1 MVMLRPILSL
11 AVAVM
16 MLSTAART
24 QIQIRYLP
32 TAPGVWKP
40 WVFYAFP
47 DDRRRLAAPPA
58 DVKALDVSL
67 QGLSA
72 ILKKTPGFAAPA
84 GFSVV
89 VAGGLEL
96 ESLRPGQPAAKTL
109 PIPANFLFG
118 AFGVYE
124 FTRNGI
130 AVREDTGET
139 SMLVLFVNH
148 LALPLFYQSD
158 PIPEFEK
165 LETDV
170 ERLAE
175 PQADLFG
182 MPRYGHTIVLKK
194 NPAPIWTAVSRE
206 EALSLATRGIER
218 RLTESR
224 DVVARLQKGHDDFVD
239 PAQQAKRIA
248 DYKTAAAYSKDPAK
262 TLESLM
268 KAEERIQAEASTM
281 AKPIADASARV
292 AVGEREL
299 AAAKTAAA
307 ALSAT
312 ERAAPACY
320 AANETVSLARFQ
332 GQPGGRCTALVR
344 PNWKMFNPALPRS
357 APQILVISK
366 YEACMLPQNLPHP
379 GGCVANRK
387 LLETMDKQAILDWL
401 R

>member
-1 MVMLRPILSL
+1 MAILRLILSI
-11 AVAVM
+11 AAAVM
-16 MLSTAART
+16 ILSTAART
-24 QIQIRYLP
+24 QIRYVP

-40 WVFYAFP
+40 WGFTAYP
-47 DDRRRLAAPPA
+47 DDRRRLAAQPA
-58 DVKALDVSL
+58 DVKALDAAL
-67 QGLSA
+67 QGLNA
-72 ILKKTPGFAAPA
+72 ILKKTPGFAAPV
-84 GFSVV
+84 GFSVES
-89 VAGGLEL
+89 VAGLEL
-96 ESLRPGQPAAKTL
+96 ETLRPGQPDAKTL
-109 PIPANFLFG
+109 PIPATLSFG
-118 AFGVYE
+118 AFGVHE
-124 FTRNGI
+124 FTRNGVV
-130 AVREDTGET
+130 VREDTGET
-139 SMLVLFVNH
+139 TMLIFFVNQ

-165 LETDV
+165 VETDV
-170 ERLAE
+170 QRLAE

-206 EALSLATRGIER
+206 EALSLATRGIEA

-224 DVVARLQKGHDDFVD
+224 SVVAVLQKGHDDFVD

-248 DYKTAAAYSKDPAK
+248 DYKMGAALSKDPVK

-292 AVGEREL
+292 TVVEREL

-320 AANETVSLARFQ
+320 AASETVSLARFQ

-344 PNWKMFNPALPRS
+344 PNWKMFNSVLPRS
-357 APQILVISK
+357 APQIVVIAH
-366 YEACMLPQNLPHP
+366 YEACLLPQNLPHP